1 MVKAEGL
8 TKEYSSGRGR
18 VLALSGVSFAVDKG
32 ATLAIF
38 GNSGSGKTTLL
49 NCLGGLERPDKGT
62 INCGGRDIT
71 SMTGKELGLFQRKYM
86 GFVFQQGNLLSFL
99 SVQENIA
106 FPLVLNGTGKGARE
120 KRVAELL
127 EKIGL
132 EGAGRAMPHELSG
145 GEAQRVSVAR
155 AIASKPLLLLA
166 DEPTASLDTRTGE
179 KLIDLLFGLGH
190 EEGCTVIVSTHDQG
204 IIDLSDIAINI
215 KDGKVF
221 QG

>member
-8 TKEYSSGRGR
+8 TKEYISGRGR
-18 VLALSGVSFAVDKG
+18 VLALSGVSFAVEKG

-71 SMTGKELGLFQRKYM
+71 SMTGKELGLFQRKHM

-106 FPLVLNGTGKGARE
+106 FPLVLNGAGKGARE

-145 GEAQRVSVAR
+145 GETQRVSVAR

-179 KLIDLLFGLGH
+179 KLIELLFGLGH

-204 IIDLSDIAINI
+204 IIDLSDTAIHI
-215 KDGKVF
+215 KDGRVF